1 VLLQDINQSFESYAK
16 SYQTETRW
24 ITLLEAQITDYEN
37 AQTFNRQQRA
47 ELRRKYGETASSA
60 SKNMDDEINELKNSL
75 DPIAVSITFT
85 LLYIPTSQLP
95 KFNLIRS
102 SNK

>member
-1 VLLQDINQSFESYAK
+1 MLLQDINQSFENYAK

-47 ELRRKYGETASSA
+47 DLRRKYGETSV

-75 DPIAVSITFT
+75 DPIAVSVFSLLK
-85 LLYIPTSQLP
+85 LLYIIIYPPQLP
-95 KFNLIRS
+95 KFNF
-102 SNK
+102 N

>member
-1 VLLQDINQSFESYAK
+1 MLLQDINQSFENYAK

-47 ELRRKYGETASSA
+47 ELRRKYGETASA

-75 DPIAVSITFT
+75 DPIAVSIT
-85 LLYIPTSQLP
+85 LHYYISTTTT
-95 KFNLIRS
+95 KI
-102 SNK
+102 

>member
-1 VLLQDINQSFESYAK
+1 LFNINRQVLLQDINQSFENYAK

-47 ELRRKYGETASSA
+47 ELRRKYGETSA

-75 DPIAVSITFT
+75 DPIAVSIFSFPNYFT
-85 LLYIPTSQLP
+85 LIYTHH
-95 KFNLIRS
+95 NY
-102 SNK
+102 